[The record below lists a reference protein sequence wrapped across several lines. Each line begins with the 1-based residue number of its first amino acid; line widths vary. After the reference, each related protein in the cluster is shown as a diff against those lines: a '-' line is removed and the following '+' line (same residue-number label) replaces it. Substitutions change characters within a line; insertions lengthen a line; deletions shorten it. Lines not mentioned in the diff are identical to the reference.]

1 MLLNAGCAAAAAE
14 AEDEL
19 FAEPEDFEEEEEDE
33 PEPVFFALD
42 ELVLPLALVVGL
54 VVDVG

>member
-19 FAEPEDFEEEEEDE
+19 FAEQEDLEEEEDE
-33 PEPVFFALD
+33 PELVFFVLD
-42 ELVLPLALVVGL
+42 VLPLVVGL

>member
-14 AEDEL
+14 AEAEL
-19 FAEPEDFEEEEEDE
+19 FAEPEDLEEEEDE

>member
-19 FAEPEDFEEEEEDE
+19 FAEPEDLEEEEDE

>member
-19 FAEPEDFEEEEEDE
+19 FAEPEDLEEEEEDE
-33 PEPVFFALD
+33 PEPVFFVLD
-42 ELVLPLALVVGL
+42 VLPLALVVGL
-54 VVDVG
+54 VVAVG